1 MPEVKIRSLN
11 ATLKNK
17 IEHLE
22 DGSVIVKGVPLLAEG
37 IWTDSAVKTP
47 LYYPERTLKK
57 FADNWILR
65 SIWSRHSGGS
75 PRSVTDKVGEVEN
88 IRFDEDTK
96 SVMGDLKYHC
106 LTQASKDCAAL
117 VEGGFINAVSVE
129 HGGTESFNREAGR
142 YESEELSFYG
152 LAMVD
157 KGACEK
163 CVIHANESYTESV
176 DNTPS
181 GSGEASEGGKKSMD
195 EEIVKKFAE
204 IEARLAALEK
214 EPETEEPENAEGGEP
229 KEMAELKEAV
239 KKMASYETTV
249 KELGEKIKALELTP
263 VKRSVIEN
271 AETEKLEF
279 I

>member
-1 MPEVKIRSLN
+1 MKIRSLN
-11 ATLKNK
+11 ATFKNK

-22 DGSVIVKGVPLLAEG
+22 DGGVIVKDVPLLAEG
-37 IWTDSAVKTP
+37 VWTDSAVQTP

-57 FADNWILR
+57 FADNWVLR
-65 SIWSRHSGGS
+65 SIWSRHSGGN

-88 IRFDEDTK
+88 IRFDESTK

-129 HGGTESFNREAGR
+129 HGGSESFNREAGR
-142 YESEELSFYG
+142 YEAEELSFYG

-163 CVIHANESYTESV
+163 CVIHANESNTESS
-176 DNTPS
+176 DSTPS
-181 GSGEASEGGKKSMD
+181 GKGGASEGGKQSMD
-195 EEIVKKFAE
+195 EEIANKFAE
-204 IEARLAALEK
+204 LEARLAALEGLK
-214 EPETEEPENAEGGEP
+214 EESKDAEGEEP

-239 KKMASYETTV
+239 KKMASYEATV
-249 KELGEKIKALELTP
+249 KELGDKIKALELTP

-271 AETEKLEF
+271 ADAEKLEF